1 MARKPARSTTRS
13 RRPARK
19 PAAKPASPSASKA
32 PMPPPA
38 MQIAGQPLDLE
49 KFENHHQ
56 VGGIRLARL
65 EQPSPGGRDSR
76 VALVDT
82 GSGLRFTVALDR
94 GGDIVE
100 AFHHNLSL
108 TYLSPNDHVP
118 GHFAYQHGT
127 GWLHSWP
134 TGLLT
139 TCGPRYIGPPRVEDG
154 QDVGVHG
161 TFANT
166 PAVVEMAINPD
177 PHQGRHE
184 MLLSLV
190 IRETRMFGPVIEVR
204 RQIQCRLGESAIRIY
219 DQVTNRGN
227 TTSAH
232 NWMYHCNFGYPLADA
247 GSRLI
252 LAGKARFR
260 RDEDHPATRAKAKAA
275 LNQLKTLRDN
285 LPEHVGSGEQVI
297 LLDPPGDGDGLAH
310 VGIIN
315 ARLNLGVELTYPREA
330 LPRLANW
337 QHLGP
342 RGSYVTG
349 VEPFNGS
356 LDGKDADD
364 HPLAPQWLE
373 PGQTR
378 RYQLTIT
385 VHTQRDGLLRLA
397 RHDRDLEPTG

>member
-1 MARKPARSTTRS
+1 MARKHARPIAHVTQHAE
-13 RRPARK
+13 P
-19 PAAKPASPSASKA
+19 AKPPAEPSAV
-32 PMPPPA
+32 
-38 MQIAGQPLDLE
+38 QLAGRPLDLE

-65 EQPSPGGRDSR
+65 EQPGAGGRESR

-100 AFHHNLSL
+100 AFHNNLSL

-118 GHFAYQHGT
+118 GHFAYQHGAA
-127 GWLHSWP
+127 WLHSWP
-134 TGLLT
+134 AGLVT

-154 QDVGVHG
+154 QTVGVHG

-166 PAVVEMAINPD
+166 PAVVEMALNPD
-177 PHQGRHE
+177 PHHGRHE
-184 MLLSLV
+184 MLLSLIV
-190 IRETRMFGPVIEVR
+190 RESRMFGPVIEVR

-227 TTSAH
+227 TTTAH

-252 LAGKARFR
+252 LAGAARFR
-260 RDEDHPATRAKAKAA
+260 RDADRPATKAKIRAA
-275 LNQLKTLRDN
+275 LNQFKTLRDN
-285 LPEHVGSGEQVI
+285 VPEHAGSGEQVV
-297 LLDPPGDGDGLAH
+297 LLDPPGDAEGTVH

-315 ARLNLGVELTYPREA
+315 KRLNLGVELAYLREA

-356 LDGKDADD
+356 LDGKDNDA
-364 HPLAPQWLE
+364 HPLAAQWLE

-378 RYQLTIT
+378 RYQITIT
-385 VHTQRDGLLRLA
+385 VHTERDALLRLA
-397 RHDRDLEPTG
+397 QHDGELTPAD

>member
-1 MARKPARSTTRS
+1 MARKQVRRSTRRDSASRGSAAEAGGRS
-13 RRPARK
+13 
-19 PAAKPASPSASKA
+19 PAAPTVVRL
-32 PMPPPA
+32 
-38 MQIAGQPLDLE
+38 AGRPLDLE

-56 VGGIRLARL
+56 IGGIRLARL
-65 EQPSPGGRDSR
+65 EQPSPGGGESR

-82 GSGLRFTVALDR
+82 GSGLRFTIALDR

-108 TYLSPNDHVP
+108 TYLSPNDYVP
-118 GHFAYQHGT
+118 GRFAYQQGAA
-127 GWLHSWP
+127 WLNSWP

-154 QDVGVHG
+154 QQVGVHG

-166 PAVVEMAINPD
+166 PAIVEMAINPD
-177 PHQGRHE
+177 PHHGRHE
-184 MLLSLV
+184 MLLSMIV
-190 IRETRMFGPVIEVR
+190 RESRMFGPVIEVR
-204 RQIQCRLGESAIRIY
+204 RQIQCRLGESVIRLY

-227 TTSAH
+227 TRSAH

-252 LAGKARFR
+252 LAGAARFR
-260 RDEDHPATRAKAKAA
+260 READRPATIARARAA

-285 LPEHVGSGEQVI
+285 LPEHAGHGEQVM
-297 LLDPPGDGDGLAH
+297 LLDPPGDADGLAH
-310 VGIIN
+310 AGIIN
-315 ARLNLGVELTYPREA
+315 RRLNLGVELIYPREA

-349 VEPFNGS
+349 IEPFNGS
-356 LDGKDADD
+356 LDGKESDR
-364 HPLAPQWLE
+364 HPLAAQWLE

-378 RYQLTIT
+378 RYQITIA
-385 VHTQRDGLLRLA
+385 VHTQRDALLRLA
-397 RHDRDLEPTG
+397 QHDGDLEPAK